1 MTRFK
6 FLQYVMALAICI
18 AALPYASLAK
28 NTYRIAW
35 TIYAG
40 SMPLGFAEDK
50 GILKKWGDKYGIELK
65 AVQLND
71 YVEAQNQFTAG
82 AFDAVIAMS
91 LDALTIP
98 ASAGVD
104 TTVVLPLSTSVG
116 SDGIIIRGKDK
127 KLEDLKGKKINLI
140 ELSGSHYLLARALN
154 RAGLVEKDVSLINT
168 SDADIAAAFEATS
181 TEVVVTWKPQL
192 SQILKQYPDTHVLFD
207 SSAIP
212 GEIVDVMIA
221 RTDALAKDPAFGA
234 ALAGAWYEV
243 TAMLSPSHS
252 KHNDIMAY
260 MASGLATDQQGVKEQ
275 LETIDFFTPER
286 AAKLV
291 TDAGYKATLDTM
303 RTFAFD
309 HGLLGQG
316 VKDVNVVGIELG
328 SGQVLGNAD
337 NVKLRFPVT
346 WLKAVAP

>member
-1 MTRFK
+1 MACFK
-6 FLQYVMALAICI
+6 PFQYAMALAICI
-18 AALPYASLAK
+18 AVLPHPSFAK

-40 SMPLGFAEDK
+40 SMPLGFAEDS

-104 TTVVLPLSTSVG
+104 TTAVLPLSTSVG

-127 KLEDLKGKKINLI
+127 KLADMKGKKINLI
-140 ELSGSHYLLARALN
+140 ELSGSHYLLARALDT
-154 RAGLVEKDVSLINT
+154 AGLSERDVSLINT
-168 SDADIAAAFEATS
+168 SDADIVAAFEASS

-192 SQILKQYPDTHVLFD
+192 SEILKQYPDTRVLFD

-221 RTDALAKDPAFGA
+221 RTDALAKDPAFGT
-234 ALAGAWYEV
+234 ALAGAWYEA
-243 TAMLSPSHS
+243 TAILAPSHP
-252 KHNDIMAY
+252 KHSDLMAY
-260 MASGLATDQQGVKEQ
+260 MSSGLATDQQGVKEQ
-275 LETIDFFTPER
+275 LATIDFFTPER

-291 TDAGYKATLDTM
+291 ADASYKTTLDNM
-303 RTFAFD
+303 RTFAFE

-316 VKDVNVVGIELG
+316 IKDVNVVGIELG
-328 SGQVLGNAD
+328 SGQILGSAD
-337 NVKLRFPVT
+337 NIKLRFPTT
-346 WLKAVAP
+346 WLKAAAP